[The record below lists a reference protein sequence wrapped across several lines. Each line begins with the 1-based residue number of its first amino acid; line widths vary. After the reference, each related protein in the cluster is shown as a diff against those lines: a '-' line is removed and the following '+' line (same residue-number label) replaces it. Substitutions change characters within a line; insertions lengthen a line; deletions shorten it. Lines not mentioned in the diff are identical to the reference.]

1 MSAMILALILGAPL
15 GRAQQ
20 AVGTLIVEV
29 RSGSSPAEQ
38 VEIQAV
44 GIQTVTNNRGEASL
58 ELPAG
63 PVEVRLQ
70 RFGFVSKAVLATV
83 AAGTTPASELS
94 SNPNPSSHKRSRS
107 RRHER
112 GSVWKMSHCAL
123 KLSIMRKSRKRR

>member
-1 MSAMILALILGAPL
+1 MILALILSAPL

-58 ELPAG
+58 EL
-63 PVEVRLQ
+63 
-70 RFGFVSKAVLATV
+70 
-83 AAGTTPASELS
+83 AAGTTTRIRVELESESVLAQEITVTTTRTG
-94 SNPNPSSHKRSRS
+94 KRMEDEPLRVEALD
-107 RRHER
+107 HEE
-112 GSVWKMSHCAL
+112 VE
-123 KLSIMRKSRKRR
+123 

>member
-1 MSAMILALILGAPL
+1 NTQQRQDEIAPLLHVITPIEQFEKRGQKNNRQYEENDRVLNYALHPYGPLAQTNCSMSAMILALILGAPL

-70 RFGFVSKAVLATV
+70 RFGFVS
-83 AAGTTPASELS
+83 
-94 SNPNPSSHKRSRS
+94 
-107 RRHER
+107 
-112 GSVWKMSHCAL
+112 
-123 KLSIMRKSRKRR
+123 